1 MTVHK
6 TYFDRWWKRNTKHIG
21 LYNYKVPWKEIG
33 QKPIWRIRTN
43 GASRKNGD
51 TCFDLTIFLG
61 YIVFNY
67 TNWDWQ
73 KVRKYER
80 VDSDNRK

>member
-1 MTVHK
+1 MMHTHK
-6 TYFDRWWKRNTKHIG
+6 TYFSHWWKRDTKYIG
-21 LYNYKVPWKEIG
+21 LHNYKAPWKENGI
-33 QKPIWRIRTN
+33 KPTWRIRTN

-67 TNWDWQ
+67 SNYAWG
-73 KVRKYER
+73 K
-80 VDSDNRK
+80 

>member
-1 MTVHK
+1 MNGHK
-6 TYFDRWWKRNTKHIG
+6 TYLERWWKNNTRYIG
-21 LYNYKVPWKEIG
+21 LHNYKVPWKEIG

-51 TCFDLTIFLG
+51 TCFDINIFLG

-67 TNWDWQ
+67 TNWNW
-73 KVRKYER
+73 RKR
-80 VDSDNRK
+80 GGRI